1 MENLRDIK
9 TRIRGV
15 EEIQKITRAM
25 KMVATSKFKKAE
37 KRIETT
43 REYID
48 EIFRIYTR
56 VLHQEPMRHN
66 PFYEQRKGKGAAAVL
81 VVTADKGLCGGFNAN
96 MLRYAKEVL
105 QQVEAEGNN
114 VKLILAGKKGKAHL
128 SRFEKYDVLM
138 EEVGL
143 FNALSYAHARSLADC
158 CIENF
163 LSGSVNKVLMAFT
176 GYRSAG
182 DFAPCFEEL
191 LPLKKD
197 KQEQEKIQKKGPGY
211 LYDPDREDVMKKLLP
226 AYLTS
231 RIFLYLLQSE
241 TAEHVARMNAMSNA
255 SNNAEELIG
264 DLTIAFNKARQAAI
278 TKEILD
284 IVGGAEALGG

>member
-9 TRIRGV
+9 TRISGV
-15 EEIQKITRAM
+15 QEIQKITRAM

-43 REYID
+43 RGYIE
-48 EIFRIYTR
+48 EIFRIYNR
-56 VLHQEPMRHN
+56 VLHQEPMRHD
-66 PFYEQRKGKGAAAVL
+66 PFYEQRKEKGTTGIL
-81 VVTADKGLCGGFNAN
+81 IVTADKGLCGGFNAN
-96 MLRYAKEVL
+96 MIRYAKEVL
-105 QQVEAEGNN
+105 AQALEGGGSVN
-114 VKLILAGKKGKAHL
+114 LLLAGKKGRSHFIRN
-128 SRFEKYDVLM
+128 SDYEILM
-138 EEVGL
+138 EEIGL
-143 FNALSYAHARSLADC
+143 FSALSYLHARTLADC
-158 CIENF
+158 CIKNF
-163 LSGSVNKVLMAFT
+163 LSGNVNRVWMVFT

-182 DFAPCFEEL
+182 DFKPCYKEI
-191 LPLKKD
+191 LPLKDEEAD
-197 KQEQEKIQKKGPGY
+197 KESRPKGPGY
-211 LYDPDREDVMKKLLP
+211 IYDPDRQEVLAHLLP
-226 AYLTS
+226 AFLTS

-264 DLTIAFNKARQAAI
+264 DLKIAFNKARQAAI